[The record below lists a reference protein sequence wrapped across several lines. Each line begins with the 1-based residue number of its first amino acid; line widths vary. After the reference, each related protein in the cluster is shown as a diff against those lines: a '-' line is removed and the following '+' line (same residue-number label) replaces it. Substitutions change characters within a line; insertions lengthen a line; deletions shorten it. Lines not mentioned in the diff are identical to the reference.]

1 VEKIRRQIIKKF
13 GLLAVLVLL
22 SNLQAKADVVIL
34 QDGKVI
40 SGNVLQQDNQG
51 VLVQMDYGTFRYP
64 PSWIKDIRKDTASS
78 LNESNSAQRIPSW
91 GKIISTLAT
100 NEWAHEL
107 KQIPA
112 TVIDNGV
119 LQDVPYISFR
129 CASAGY
135 EINIY
140 GDLDK
145 PAGVEIGAISYLV
158 KNDEAKS
165 NCVDFIS
172 SVLASDGDKKIIRAL
187 NLNQK
192 DLEKKEGMTFETT
205 FPDEPDAYGG
215 WWISVYDENALTNA
229 RAAGAELLA
238 IKQPQ
243 IIPKP
248 QPAAIISEPVSQP
261 IVTTSESTSTWSPDE
276 LSYSRPSRSTGGE
289 VYVRGYYRK
298 DGTYV
303 SSYTRSAPHSR

>member
-1 VEKIRRQIIKKF
+1 MA
-13 GLLAVLVLL
+13 LLPK
-22 SNLQAKADVVIL
+22 LQLKADVVIL
-34 QDGKVI
+34 QNGNVI
-40 SGNVLQQDNQG
+40 TGNVLQQDNQG

-64 PSWIKDIRKDTASS
+64 PSWIKDVRKDTASC
-78 LNESNSAQRIPSW
+78 LNESNNEQRIPSW

-145 PAGVEIGAISYLV
+145 PAGVEIGAINYLV
-158 KNDEAKS
+158 KSDEAKS
-165 NCVDFIS
+165 NCMDFIS
-172 SVLASDGDKKIIRAL
+172 SVLASDGDRKIVHAL

-205 FPDEPDAYGG
+205 FPDEPDADGG

-229 RAAGAELLA
+229 RASGAELLA
-238 IKQPQ
+238 IKQPR
-243 IIPKP
+243 IVPKP
-248 QPAAIISEPVSQP
+248 QPVAVISQP
-261 IVTTSESTSTWSPDE
+261 IVATPESTYTWSPDE
-276 LSYSRPSRSTGGE
+276 LSYSRPSRSSGGE
-289 VYVRGYYRK
+289 VYVRGYYRR

-303 SSYTRSAPHSR
+303 SSYTRSAPHRR

>member
-1 VEKIRRQIIKKF
+1 VEKIKLQIKTR
-13 GLLAVLVLL
+13 GLLALLVLSL
-22 SNLQAKADVVIL
+22 NLQVKADVVIL

-40 SGNVLQQDNQG
+40 TGNVLQRDNDG
-51 VLVQMDYGTFRYP
+51 VLVQMNYGTFRYP
-64 PSWIKDIRKDTASS
+64 LSWIKDVRKETNAFPNV
-78 LNESNSAQRIPSW
+78 LNNSQRIPSW
-91 GKIISTLAT
+91 GKIISTLVT

-107 KQIPA
+107 EQIPA

-119 LQDVPYISFR
+119 LQNVPYISFR
-129 CASAGY
+129 CASSGY
-135 EINIY
+135 EINVY

-145 PAGVEIGAISYLV
+145 PAGVEIGAINYLV
-158 KNDEAKS
+158 KSDEAKI
-165 NCVDFIS
+165 NCMNFIS
-172 SVLASDGDKKIIRAL
+172 SVLVNDGDEKIIRTL

-192 DLEKKEGMTFETT
+192 DSQKKEGMTFETT
-205 FPDEPDAYGG
+205 SPDEPDSYGG

-229 RAAGAELLA
+229 RASGAELLA

-248 QPAAIISEPVSQP
+248 QPAAVISEPSSQP
-261 IVTTSESTSTWSPDE
+261 VVTAPEPAYMWSADE
-276 LSYSRPSRSTGGE
+276 LSYSRPSHSAGGE

-303 SSYTRSAPHSR
+303 SPYTRSAPHRH

>member
-1 VEKIRRQIIKKF
+1 VS
-13 GLLAVLVLL
+13 L
-22 SNLQAKADVVIL
+22 
-34 QDGKVI
+34 
-40 SGNVLQQDNQG
+40 
-51 VLVQMDYGTFRYP
+51 
-64 PSWIKDIRKDTASS
+64 IKDVRKDTVSS

-91 GKIISTLAT
+91 GKIVSILAT
-100 NEWAHEL
+100 NGWAHEL

-145 PAGVEIGAISYLV
+145 PAGVEIGAINYLV
-158 KNDEAKS
+158 SSDVAKS
-165 NCVDFIS
+165 NCMNFIS
-172 SVLASDGDKKIIRAL
+172 SVLISDGYEEIVRTLKL
-187 NLNQK
+187 NRK
-192 DLEKKEGMTFETT
+192 DLKKKERMTFETT

-229 RAAGAELLA
+229 RASGAELIA

-243 IIPKP
+243 IIPKA
-248 QPAAIISEPVSQP
+248 QSAAVISQSTVAPPEP
-261 IVTTSESTSTWSPDE
+261 TYTWSADE

-289 VYVRGYYRK
+289 VYVRGYTRK

-303 SSYTRSAPHSR
+303 SSYTRSAPQRY